1 MGTNREGSSPLKL
14 RHKEYKVQELMSFR
28 SSEACLLAFLASA
41 LASALGA
48 NPSIALPRLTAP
60 VPVTFA
66 FSASK
71 PPGMSRF
78 LATCAAATHWP
89 RFLKPLHAVCASW
102 PVSVWI
108 FPAMAVLWLKTV
120 LGEAC
125 DMSLCAAPPLA
136 CDPLIPSRYPVR
148 VPRAVHWEPDASA
161 ERKLER

>member
-1 MGTNREGSSPLKL
+1 
-14 RHKEYKVQELMSFR
+14 
-28 SSEACLLAFLASA
+28 
-41 LASALGA
+41 
-48 NPSIALPRLTAP
+48 
-60 VPVTFA
+60 
-66 FSASK
+66 
-71 PPGMSRF
+71 

-136 CDPLIPSRYPVR
+136 CDLLIPESLPG
-148 VPRAVHWEPDASA
+148 PRPAGGPLGAGC
-161 ERKLER
+161 ER

>member
-1 MGTNREGSSPLKL
+1 MGTNREGSSPLKF

-60 VPVTFA
+60 VPVTSA
-66 FSASK
+66 FRASK

-89 RFLKPLHAVCASW
+89 RFLKPPQAVAASW
-102 PVSVWI
+102 PVSVLI
-108 FPAMAVLWLKTV
+108 LPAMAVLWLRTS

-125 DMSLCAAPPLA
+125 DMSVCEVAAP
-136 CDPLIPSRYPVR
+136 
-148 VPRAVHWEPDASA
+148 AS
-161 ERKLER
+161 